1 MANAHRCSASQVTAT
16 PATFRSHETM
26 APIIPRSAA
35 ATFPARAFSQPARDF
50 SCFFTHSAAP
60 CSEGLIGMGAGI
72 KPPPPS
78 VFWIANTTVE
88 IIKPRAV
95 RSDAIVT
102 PCSRNNV
109 RRRSANVVSSFKV
122 RVTVSRMRLICDL
135 RALPFTEAAANRVA
149 RLSCRRLRSCS
160 IFFAGSAAASS
171 PSSSCSALA
180 MSASSWCNFAR
191 LSTSALR

>member
-1 MANAHRCSASQVTAT
+1 MANANRCSASQVAAT

-26 APIIPRSAA
+26 APIITGSAT
-35 ATFPARAFSQPARDF
+35 ATFPTRAFSQPARDF

-60 CSEGLIGMGAGI
+60 GLVGLGAGI
-72 KPPPPS
+72 KPRPPS

-88 IIKPRAV
+88 IIKPKAV

-109 RRRSANVVSSFKV
+109 RKRSAYVVSSFKI

-135 RALPFTEAAANRVA
+135 RASRFTEAAFNRVA
-149 RLSCRRLRSCS
+149 RSSCRRLRSCS
-160 IFFAGSAAASS
+160 MRLFFAGSAAASS

-180 MSASSWCNFAR
+180 MSATSWCNFAR